1 MSGEKYLARIALI
14 SLAFLALYSTLWG
27 IGVPMVYSGAW
38 TEIGLPSRFADMIR
52 NVPVAHLPAG
62 YALVAAYVGA
72 LTAFI
77 GRNAISLAFLAVGFL
92 LHLVIWILL
101 IGNPAANTEIG
112 YLVILVE
119 AIGGLAL
126 GTLMVRDYFKTSRH
140 SN

>member
-52 NVPVAHLPAG
+52 NVPISHLPAG
-62 YALVAAYVGA
+62 YALIAIYFGA
-72 LTAFI
+72 LAAFI
-77 GRNAISLAFLAVGFL
+77 GRNAISLTFLAAGFL

-101 IGNPAANTEIG
+101 IGNPAADTEIG

-126 GTLMVRDYFKTSRH
+126 GTLMVRDYFKTPRRR
-140 SN
+140 N